1 MLSNKNSRTP
11 GLLVA
16 IVAIGALYLAR
27 IVFIP
32 LALALL
38 FSLLLTPAVA
48 FLERLKLPRIL
59 AILFVVIVLS
69 GLAGLI
75 GWKTSQQLV
84 DITQELPTY
93 KSTLET
99 KIQMLKGLK
108 GDSLDKA
115 TATVHQLEKDV
126 VAETQPAAG
135 PTDKSRAALGSSPS
149 KPMAVEVVPPT
160 NPLEVVENM
169 LGPLVTAGVIAVFT
183 IFILAGREDI
193 RNRFIRLVGRGRL
206 SAMTKAL
213 DDATRRVNRYLLL
226 QLAVNVCY
234 GVVIGVAMHMIGI
247 PNAWLWGLCATVL
260 RFLPYIGPPLAAL
273 MPVLLSLAVFSG
285 WGHALVT
292 MGVFFVLEVLVSNFL
307 EPLLYGAHIGL
318 SPLAILV
325 AAIFWTLIWGFPG
338 LILST
343 PLTVCLVVMG
353 RYVPSLKFFSVL
365 LGDEPALL
373 PHVEYYQR
381 LLAADQQ
388 QAKEVLELS
397 LKGKPLEEIYDSLV
411 IPALSL
417 AEEDRHRN
425 LLDDSTRSFVYQST
439 REIIEEIED
448 MAAHEEGGLLDGL
461 GSQSEVLGREAEVAG
476 RAPVLCIPAR
486 DGADEIVASL
496 LSRLIERRGV
506 AARSISARTATE
518 LLTEIKNAN
527 PEMVCISAL
536 PPFALNHARA
546 LYSRLRTESPHLHIV
561 VCLWHSEAEAAV
573 MTARLKL
580 AEGHGLFTT
589 LPQAI
594 QHIVSRV
601 QERSTVEHSV

>member
-1 MLSNKNSRTP
+1 
-11 GLLVA
+11 
-16 IVAIGALYLAR
+16 
-27 IVFIP
+27 
-32 LALALL
+32 
-38 FSLLLTPAVA
+38 
-48 FLERLKLPRIL
+48 
-59 AILFVVIVLS
+59 
-69 GLAGLI
+69 
-75 GWKTSQQLV
+75 
-84 DITQELPTY
+84 
-93 KSTLET
+93 
-99 KIQMLKGLK
+99 MLKGLK
-108 GDSLDKA
+108 SDSFDKA

-126 VAETQPAAG
+126 VTDAQPPAR
-135 PTDKSRAALGSSPS
+135 PTDRSPAALGSSPS
-149 KPMAVEVVPPT
+149 KPMAVEFVPPT

-169 LGPLVTAGVIAVFT
+169 LGPLVTAGVIAIFT

-206 SAMTKAL
+206 STMTKAL

-226 QLAVNVCY
+226 QLAVNVGY
-234 GVVIGVAMHMIGI
+234 GIVIGIAMHLIGI

-292 MGVFFVLEVLVSNFL
+292 MSVFFVLEVLVSNFL

-343 PLTVCLVVMG
+343 PLTVCVVVMG
-353 RYVPSLKFFSVL
+353 RYVPSLKFLSVL

-381 LLAADQQ
+381 LLAADQH
-388 QAKEVLELS
+388 QAREILELS
-397 LKGKPLEEIYDSLV
+397 SKGKPLEEIYDSLV

-417 AEEDRHRN
+417 AEEDRHHN
-425 LLDDSTRSFVYQST
+425 LLDDATRSFIYQST
-439 REIIEEIED
+439 REIIEEVED
-448 MAAHEEGGLLDGL
+448 VTAESLAGDGPERRSEILGGEMGMED
-461 GSQSEVLGREAEVAG
+461 RP
-476 RAPVLCIPAR
+476 PVLCIPAR

-496 LSRLIERRGV
+496 LSQLLERRGV
-506 AARSISARTATE
+506 PAKSIPTGTPSE
-518 LLTEIKNAN
+518 LLIQVKNIN
-527 PEMVCISAL
+527 PEILCISAL

-546 LYSRLRTESPHLHIV
+546 LYSQLRATSPHLYIV
-561 VCLWHSEAEAAV
+561 ICLWHSEADAAV
-573 MTARLKL
+573 TAARLRL
-580 AEGHGLFTT
+580 GEGHGLFTT

-601 QERSTVEHSV
+601 QEHFPVEPHV